1 VTYRLDD
8 TSDDLSATP
17 WRYPGTAPEYA
28 GLLHGG
34 RYTRLATVAGRS
46 VGEARLDRAKDAP
59 KGRSSSGRSS
69 TPRPAGPGTE
79 SLDEALRA
87 LGVPTT
93 GQRYLVVAVG
103 SNASPAVMRRKLAH
117 GGVSTTLPMV
127 GGVVE
132 DLGVGHM
139 ARVSRRG
146 YLAAAPLLL
155 PGGSTRVFASLLDE
169 AQLECIDATEPGYVR
184 RHVGADRCVLTLDGG
199 ERPSAFDLYVATGGV
214 IARPQFEARQSEA
227 SQSEESR
234 SDASRSEAI
243 ESEAIQSRSGQL
255 EAGLADAI
263 QADAIQAE
271 AILLGPQ
278 EAVFACLRGDC
289 PELAALMHAEL
300 HYQELM
306 AVLARREDLRDAVR
320 SCLQEVGWTTDS
332 GLEDCPVSA
341 ELSYGELART
351 WAA

>member
-1 VTYRLDD
+1 VTYHLDD

-34 RYTRLATVAGRS
+34 RYTRLAPVAGRP

-59 KGRSSSGRSS
+59 KGRSSSGRSPS
-69 TPRPAGPGTE
+69 SSKPRPAGPGTE

-87 LGVPTT
+87 LGVPGT
-93 GQRYLVVAVG
+93 GERYLVVAVG

-127 GGVVE
+127 GGIVE

-155 PGGSTRVFASLLDE
+155 PGGSTRVYASLLDD

-199 ERPSAFDLYVATGGV
+199 ERPAAFDLYVATGGV
-214 IARPQFEARQSEA
+214 IARPQ
-227 SQSEESR
+227 
-234 SDASRSEAI
+234 SEAI
-243 ESEAIQSRSGQL
+243 LSEAIQS
-255 EAGLADAI
+255 EAI
-263 QADAIQAE
+263 QPEAIQPEAIEPEAIEPEAIEPEAIPAE

-289 PELAALMHAEL
+289 PELAALMNAEL

-341 ELSYGELART
+341 ELSYGELARS

>member
-1 VTYRLDD
+1 
-8 TSDDLSATP
+8 
-17 WRYPGTAPEYA
+17 
-28 GLLHGG
+28 
-34 RYTRLATVAGRS
+34 

-59 KGRSSSGRSS
+59 KGRSSSGRSPS
-69 TPRPAGPGTE
+69 SSKPRPAGPGTE

-87 LGVPTT
+87 LGVPGT
-93 GQRYLVVAVG
+93 GERYLVVAVG

-127 GGVVE
+127 GGIVE

-155 PGGSTRVFASLLDE
+155 PGGSTRVYASLLDD

-199 ERPSAFDLYVATGGV
+199 ERPAAFDLYVATGGV
-214 IARPQFEARQSEA
+214 IARPQ
-227 SQSEESR
+227 
-234 SDASRSEAI
+234 SEAI
-243 ESEAIQSRSGQL
+243 EPEAIEP
-255 EAGLADAI
+255 EAIEPEAI
-263 QADAIQAE
+263 PAE

-289 PELAALMHAEL
+289 PELAALMNAEL

-341 ELSYGELART
+341 ELSYGELARS